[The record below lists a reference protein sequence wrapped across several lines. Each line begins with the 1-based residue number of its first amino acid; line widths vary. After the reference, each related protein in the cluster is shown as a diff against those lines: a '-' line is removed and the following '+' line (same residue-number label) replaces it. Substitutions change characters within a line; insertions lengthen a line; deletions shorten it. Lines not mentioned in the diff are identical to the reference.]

1 VKVTKVTIVPP
12 IVTLALGFT
21 IGALTALGTLPEPGL
36 TLTLFALASVAEWLK
51 VHLGPMGTLT
61 LRPAIA
67 LTALWLDGPLSFA
80 LVTILPI
87 YAVTLF
93 QRTDLK
99 DASQV
104 AFRAAIAAAAAYL
117 MNSAASFAVDGQEGV
132 LGSGIARLSAAL
144 AFFGTDLALQAVA
157 LSRAEAIR
165 LPAVVGFLVRR
176 AWPHVAA
183 LSASSLAL
191 ALVSESFGTLL
202 MGLVGI
208 MLVEAYY
215 PWKLLGEQG
224 GALLTSLGMM
234 AQAVDLKDPY
244 TSNHSQ
250 RVSSYATR
258 IARALELSEADV
270 ERVRIGGLMHDIG
283 KIGISGRIIRKPGK
297 LTAEEQALMR
307 RHSSVSAD
315 IIEPLEILGE
325 SAAMV
330 RHHHENWNGTGY
342 PNGIAGDTIPL
353 GSRIIFVADTFDA
366 VTTDRPYRKGADKL
380 AALKVLQ
387 DNAGTQF
394 DPTVVAAMEK
404 VIPNIQLSGA
414 VEG

>member
-1 VKVTKVTIVPP
+1 
-12 IVTLALGFT
+12 
-21 IGALTALGTLPEPGL
+21 
-36 TLTLFALASVAEWLK
+36 
-51 VHLGPMGTLT
+51 
-61 LRPAIA
+61 
-67 LTALWLDGPLSFA
+67 
-80 LVTILPI
+80 
-87 YAVTLF
+87 
-93 QRTDLK
+93 
-99 DASQV
+99 
-104 AFRAAIAAAAAYL
+104 
-117 MNSAASFAVDGQEGV
+117 
-132 LGSGIARLSAAL
+132 
-144 AFFGTDLALQAVA
+144 
-157 LSRAEAIR
+157 
-165 LPAVVGFLVRR
+165 
-176 AWPHVAA
+176 
-183 LSASSLAL
+183 
-191 ALVSESFGTLL
+191 

-250 RVSSYATR
+250 RVSNYATR

-283 KIGISGRIIRKPGK
+283 KIGISGRIIRKPGR

-342 PNGIAGDTIPL
+342 PDGIAGDNIPL

-404 VIPNIQLSGA
+404 VIPSIQLTEV
-414 VEG
+414 VEGQ